1 MKKAK
6 IYTRTGDKGETAL
19 VSGNRISKA
28 SPRID
33 LYGEL
38 DELNSRIGVACSF
51 MDGEEKLK
59 SELEFLFTLQSAIFD
74 LGSQLACEP
83 ENRAKYQLPNL
94 TEELILGIEK
104 EIDRLDHAL
113 PGLKN
118 FILPGGSPAAAHLH
132 LARTATRRVE
142 RQLISFQEATQ
153 EEVPQHS
160 LRFLNRLSDYLFVL
174 ARSVNQTQEGKE
186 LYWKP
191 RK

>member
-38 DELNSRIGVACSF
+38 DELNSRVGVACS
-51 MDGEEKLK
+51 MIEGQEKLK
-59 SELEFLFTLQSAIFD
+59 SDLEFLFTLQSAIFD
-74 LGSQLACEP
+74 LGSHLACEP
-83 ENRAKYQLPNL
+83 EYREKYQLPNL
-94 TEELILGIEK
+94 TEELIQNMET
-104 EIDRLDHAL
+104 EIDRLDHTL
-113 PGLKN
+113 PALKN
-118 FILPGGSPAAAHLH
+118 FILPGGSLASAHIH
-132 LARTATRRVE
+132 LARTAARRVE
-142 RQLISFQEATQ
+142 RQMIAFQEETQ
-153 EEVPQHS
+153 EELPQHS

-174 ARSVNQTQEGKE
+174 ARSVNQLQSGKE
-186 LYWKP
+186 QYWKP